1 MRPLT
6 LQTRIVM
13 FALSIVSFIIIGMGL
28 FFYVII
34 SEKVEAEVGQRA
46 LSVAQI
52 VANIPELRRAFA
64 SENPSTVIQPIA
76 ELVRKNSGAEFIV
89 VGNRQGIRY
98 SHPLPD
104 RIGKQMVG
112 GDNTQALELGHA
124 VISKA
129 TGSLGPSLRGKAPI
143 FNDKGV
149 VIGVVS
155 VGFMIK
161 DINETVSEYRDQVL
175 GIAILAMLL
184 GGAGAIYLARHIKNK
199 IFGLEPEE
207 IASLFTERSAM
218 IESVREGI
226 VMVDRRGRITLAN
239 QAAYDILSLSSDT
252 SLVGRSIA
260 DLFPHTKL
268 IEVMKSGEKQY
279 DRQMDV
285 NGQEIIVNRV
295 PVLSSS
301 NRIEGAVASFR
312 RKSEI
317 DQLTKELSQVKR
329 YADALRAQTH
339 EFSNTLY
346 TISGLLQLESYEE
359 AIQLIHEQTEIQQDI
374 IQLIMQRLPDPWM
387 GAIVLGL
394 YNKARELKIA
404 FEIDP
409 HSELDHLPT
418 HLNRQH
424 LVSILGNLITN
435 AFEAVQKE
443 MPERRKVK
451 LFFTNIASDI
461 VIEVEDGGS
470 GVPDKAIPY
479 IFDEGFS
486 TKKGERRGFGLAHI
500 KGLLEE
506 MGGYCTVERGEE
518 GGALFTVVIPKEGRM
533 LCDRQAN

>member
-6 LQTRIVM
+6 LQTRIIM
-13 FALSIVSFIIIGMGL
+13 FTLSIVSLIILGMGV

-34 SEKVEAEVGQRA
+34 SEKIEAEVGQHA
-46 LSVAQI
+46 LNVAKV
-52 VANIPELRRAFA
+52 VAGIPELRRAFA
-64 SENPSTVIQPIA
+64 SENPSAVIQPIA
-76 ELVRKNSGAEFIV
+76 EMVRKDVGAEFIV

-112 GDNTQALELGHA
+112 GDNTQTLEWGHA
-124 VISKA
+124 VVSKA
-129 TGSLGPSLRGKAPI
+129 TGSLGPSLRGKVPVFDDQGKI
-143 FNDKGV
+143 
-149 VIGVVS
+149 IGVVS

-161 DINETVSEYRDQVL
+161 DINETVSDYRDQVL
-175 GIAILAMLL
+175 GIAILALLL
-184 GGAGAIYLARHIKNK
+184 GAAGAIYLARHIKNK

-226 VMVDRRGRITLAN
+226 VMVDRKGRVTLAN
-239 QAAYDILSLSSDT
+239 QAAYDILSLPPDAP
-252 SLVGRSIA
+252 LVGHSIA
-260 DLFPHTKL
+260 DLFPHTRL
-268 IEVMKSGEKQY
+268 IEVMQSGERQY
-279 DRQMDV
+279 DRQMNV

-295 PVLSSS
+295 PVLSGS
-301 NRIEGAVASFR
+301 NKIRGAVASFR

-374 IQLIMQRLPDPWM
+374 IQLIMQKLPDPWV

-394 YNKARELKIA
+394 YNKARELKIT
-404 FEIDP
+404 FDIDP
-409 HSELDHLPT
+409 HSELDCLPV

-435 AFEAVQKE
+435 AFEAVQGE
-443 MPERRKVK
+443 VPEKRKVK

-470 GVPDKAIPY
+470 GIADAALPY

-533 LCDRQAN
+533 LYGRQAN